1 MQSLSKYKK
10 GTKYLLC
17 TTDLFSKYAWDSPI
31 KNKKRTSFVNAFKK
45 IIPEG
50 SKAESKR
57 QRKANKYGLIKLV
70 NFIIILLKIF

>member
-31 KNKKRTSFVNAFKK
+31 KDKKRTSFVNAFKK

-57 QRKANKYGLIKLV
+57 QRKAKNMG
-70 NFIIILLKIF
+70 